1 MEQPLSL
8 FTLPWYIFVRFA
20 SPVAAAAAAARS
32 VFELDQLAL
41 RSLLQVSYLTT
52 TFQIQSMIKESREFA
67 SPVLERTML
76 GW

>member
-41 RSLLQVSYLTT
+41 RSLLRVSYL
-52 TFQIQSMIKESREFA
+52 QAPSNPKYDPEEPRICVA
-67 SPVLERTML
+67 SA
-76 GW
+76 